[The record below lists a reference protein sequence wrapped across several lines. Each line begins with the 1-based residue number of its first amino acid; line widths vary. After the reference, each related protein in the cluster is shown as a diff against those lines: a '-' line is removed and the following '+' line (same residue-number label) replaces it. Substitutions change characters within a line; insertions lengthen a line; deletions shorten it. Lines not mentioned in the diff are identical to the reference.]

1 MYSYTI
7 FSAYSWENR
16 EYYVKKLYLEKRVA
30 VRSQWEYNNHIFPH
44 NYIKLIVKEKM
55 MVFINDSLTV
65 VLVGD
70 WNKLYIQPEWVANNI
85 YETAEIEI
93 GVNGQGS
100 DFSVSYKCNNV
111 IISPEQGKVIFSA
124 TNTERNSLEKLSL
137 CVNNFLEKA
146 YTTELFAYGLNG
158 KFFDED
164 ASIFAEVLD
173 AMSDTSQILD
183 NGYEIMAT
191 KINRT
196 LSKNGKVINMDS
208 NLVNAKLE
216 MSFNEHH
223 SNPEEKPVFSFDLL
237 NDFIKE
243 CSEIVKTLG
252 YELEGEE

>member
-1 MYSYTI
+1 M
-7 FSAYSWENR
+7 
-16 EYYVKKLYLEKRVA
+16 
-30 VRSQWEYNNHIFPH
+30 
-44 NYIKLIVKEKM
+44 
-55 MVFINDSLTV
+55 
-65 VLVGD
+65 
-70 WNKLYIQPEWVANNI
+70 
-85 YETAEIEI
+85 
-93 GVNGQGS
+93 
-100 DFSVSYKCNNV
+100 
-111 IISPEQGKVIFSA
+111 
-124 TNTERNSLEKLSL
+124 SL
-137 CVNNFLEKA
+137 CVNNFLKKA

-183 NGYEIMAT
+183 NGYEIIAT

-223 SNPEEKPVFSFDLL
+223 SNPEETPVFSFDLL
-237 NDFIKE
+237 NGFIEE